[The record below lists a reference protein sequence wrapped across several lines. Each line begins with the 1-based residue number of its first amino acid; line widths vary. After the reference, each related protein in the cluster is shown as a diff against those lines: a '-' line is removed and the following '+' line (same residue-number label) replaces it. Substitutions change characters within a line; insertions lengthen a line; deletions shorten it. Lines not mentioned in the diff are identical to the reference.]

1 MSAFRGKS
9 QPSLLGG
16 GGRRIDLRQYV
27 AAPPTAD
34 FVTAAASPSA
44 KIVLDLS
51 MTILYTWDY
60 KKGIIMKIKDII
72 VFHKEKIIDD
82 GEVIL
87 LDQNNTFWN
96 IRLWIEEKYPNIPI
110 EIVNE
115 GMGER

>member
-1 MSAFRGKS
+1 
-9 QPSLLGG
+9 
-16 GGRRIDLRQYV
+16 
-27 AAPPTAD
+27 
-34 FVTAAASPSA
+34 
-44 KIVLDLS
+44 
-51 MTILYTWDY
+51 
-60 KKGIIMKIKDII
+60 MKIKDMI

-115 GMGER
+115 GRGER

>member
-9 QPSLLGG
+9 PPSLLGG
-16 GGRRIDLRQYV
+16 GGRRIYLRQYV

-44 KIVLDLS
+44 EIVLDLC

-60 KKGIIMKIKDII
+60 KKGIIMKIKDMI

>member
-1 MSAFRGKS
+1 
-9 QPSLLGG
+9 
-16 GGRRIDLRQYV
+16 
-27 AAPPTAD
+27 
-34 FVTAAASPSA
+34 
-44 KIVLDLS
+44 
-51 MTILYTWDY
+51 
-60 KKGIIMKIKDII
+60 MKIKDMI

-96 IRLWIEEKYPNIPI
+96 IRLWIKEKYPNIPI

>member
-1 MSAFRGKS
+1 
-9 QPSLLGG
+9 
-16 GGRRIDLRQYV
+16 
-27 AAPPTAD
+27 
-34 FVTAAASPSA
+34 
-44 KIVLDLS
+44 
-51 MTILYTWDY
+51 
-60 KKGIIMKIKDII
+60 MKIKDII

-115 GMGER
+115 GRGER

>member
-27 AAPPTAD
+27 AAP
-34 FVTAAASPSA
+34 PSA

-115 GMGER
+115 GRGER